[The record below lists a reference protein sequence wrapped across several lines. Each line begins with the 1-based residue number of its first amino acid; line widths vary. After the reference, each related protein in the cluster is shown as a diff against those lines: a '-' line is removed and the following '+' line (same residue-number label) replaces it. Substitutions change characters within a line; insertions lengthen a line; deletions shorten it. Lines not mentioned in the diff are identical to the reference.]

1 MLKYITVFILILSL
15 SGCATFYNPATEKNE
30 FILIDTRSEIALGS
44 DIDKQIRNDLV
55 VLKDREM
62 QSRLDSIGKKIAYAS
77 DRRDLNYK
85 FGIIKD
91 EQFNAFALPGG
102 FIYVNSG
109 LMNAASDDELA
120 AVIAHEVGHIA
131 ARHSVKRM
139 QANLGYQLLMNIAL
153 GKDGSQAVSQA
164 VGITYNF
171 IALGFSRQDEF
182 LADKLAV
189 KYSRAAGYNPY
200 GMVTFFK
207 KLEKDKK
214 PGLELVFLSSHPPT
228 KERIDRVEKEIALGN

>member
-1 MLKYITVFILILSL
+1 MLRYIVVFILAISL
-15 SGCATFYNPATEKNE
+15 NGCATFYNPATEKNE
-30 FILIDTRSEIALGS
+30 FILIDTRSEVALGS
-44 DIDKQIRNDLV
+44 DIDRQIRNDLV
-55 VLKDREM
+55 VLKDLGM
-62 QSRLDSIGKKIAYAS
+62 QSRVDRIGKRIAHVS
-77 DRRDLNYK
+77 DRSDLNYK

-109 LMNAASDDELA
+109 LINASSDDELA

-131 ARHSVKRM
+131 ARHSVKRL

-153 GKDGSQAVSQA
+153 GRDGSQAISEA

-207 KLEKDKK
+207 KLEKGKK

-228 KERIDRVEKEIALGN
+228 RERIERVEKEIALGN